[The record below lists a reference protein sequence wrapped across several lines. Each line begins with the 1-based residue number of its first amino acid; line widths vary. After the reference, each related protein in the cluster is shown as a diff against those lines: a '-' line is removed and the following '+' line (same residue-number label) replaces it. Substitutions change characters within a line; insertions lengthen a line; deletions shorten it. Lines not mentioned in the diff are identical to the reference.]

1 MTIPAIRV
9 ANLSKQYAI
18 GPRGGRPGTV
28 RERLTGFFR
37 RKGGGVGGEA
47 PRKNRIW
54 ALKDVSFE
62 VGAGEVLGIVGP
74 NGAGKSTLLKI
85 LSRVTEPTT
94 GRAEVSGRL
103 GSLLEVGT
111 GFHPEL
117 TGRENVFLNG
127 VILGMTKSEV
137 RKKFD
142 EIVSF
147 AELGEFIDTPVK
159 FYSSGM
165 YVRLAFSV
173 AAHLDPEILVI
184 DEILAVGDLRFQRK
198 SIAKMGEAAAAG
210 KTILVVSHNLATVLA
225 LSTRCLYLSGGRM
238 LHLGAPAEAIRAY
251 RNDSGGDDGLA
262 GRTDLSGVVRYGTGT
277 ARFHS
282 VSVTPRDER
291 GVALP
296 FAVTGCDLEIVLG
309 IRALADLEEATV
321 AVMLYDEL
329 GTRIVDANSLIKG
342 MSLSLRGTEWGEA
355 RFLLRN
361 VRLKPDTYVVGL
373 WLGVINGGDIDGVLH
388 ATSFRMEPRRED
400 VLYTAPFPGAYA
412 CEFLCD
418 LRVPT
423 ESRNS

>member
-1 MTIPAIRV
+1 LPAITV
-9 ANLSKQYAI
+9 EHLSKEYVI
-18 GPRGGRPGTV
+18 GERFGQADTL
-28 RERLTGFFR
+28 RERVSSFFR
-37 RKGGGVGGEA
+37 PSSQYGQA
-47 PRKNRIW
+47 PGKPRQERFW
-54 ALKDVSFE
+54 ALKDVSFD
-62 VGAGEVLGIVGP
+62 VAPGEVVGIIGR

-85 LSRVTEPTT
+85 LSRITEPTT
-94 GRAEVSGRL
+94 GQAELYGRVS
-103 GSLLEVGT
+103 SLLEVGT

-117 TGRENVFLNG
+117 SGRENVYLNG
-127 VILGMTKSEV
+127 AILGMARAEI

-142 EIVSF
+142 EIVAF
-147 AELGEFIDTPVK
+147 AEMERFLDTPVK
-159 FYSSGM
+159 HYSSGM
-165 YVRLAFSV
+165 YMRLAFAV
-173 AAHLDPEILVI
+173 AAHLDSEILVI
-184 DEILAVGDLRFQRK
+184 DEVLAVGDLSFQK
-198 SIAKMGEAAAAG
+198 KCLGKMDEIRHQGR
-210 KTILVVSHNLATVLA
+210 TLLIVSHNMTTILGLCTK
-225 LSTRCLYLSGGRM
+225 CLLLDDGKLKSE
-238 LHLGAPAEAIRAY
+238 GAPAEMIRAY
-251 RNDSGGDDGLA
+251 RNDSGGEDGLA
-262 GRTDLSGVVRYGTGT
+262 GRTDLSGVVRYGAGT
-277 ARFHS
+277 ARFLS

-321 AVMLYDEL
+321 AVTLYDEL
-329 GTRIVDANSLIKG
+329 GIRIVDANSLIKG
-342 MSLSLRGTEWGEA
+342 MSLSLRGSERGEA

-418 LRVPT
+418 LRVPA